1 MTLQDLSLYSSEKIF
16 YSYRL
21 GGLGSRF
28 IGLLLDS
35 LILGVA
41 YLVLGGFTAAM
52 VGVFGEALS
61 EKLIIVVVAVV
72 VILYFLL
79 SFGYF
84 IFFETIWNGQ
94 TPGKKAAGLRV
105 VRRTGEA
112 VTFGSVFVRNL
123 MRIVDA
129 LPAGNAAG
137 MIAIFFSEN
146 RQRVGDMVADTIV
159 VREKNLSEPVI
170 FESFSVDMEIG
181 NRLRAYLHLVDERDF
196 NLIRDFFARVPEMRP
211 EAANAA
217 AEKIARGLAGKLG
230 LPKGETINPA
240 VFMKTIGS
248 MYRER

>member
-1 MTLQDLSLYSSEKIF
+1 MQDLSLYSSEKIY

-28 IGLLLDS
+28 IGLILDS

-52 VGVFGEALS
+52 VGVFGGALS

-72 VILYFLL
+72 LILYFLL

-94 TPGKKAAGLRV
+94 TPGKRAAGLRV

-129 LPAGNAAG
+129 LPAGNAIG

-170 FESFSVDMEIG
+170 LDSFSVSADTDMGEH
-181 NRLRAYLHLVDERDF
+181 LRAYIHLIDERDF
-196 NLIRDFFARVPEMRP
+196 NLIRDFFARVPKMKP
-211 EAANAA
+211 EAVDAA

-240 VFMKTIGS
+240 DFMKTIGS